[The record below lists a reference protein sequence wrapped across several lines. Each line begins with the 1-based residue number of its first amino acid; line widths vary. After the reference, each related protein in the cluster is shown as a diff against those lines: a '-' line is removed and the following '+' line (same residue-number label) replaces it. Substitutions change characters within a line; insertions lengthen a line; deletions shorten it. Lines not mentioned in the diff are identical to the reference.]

1 MKKIKIQN
9 QPFGP
14 FPTMI
19 IGADVNG
26 KPNYVTVGACG
37 VVSLK
42 PVLYVSLKSTHYT
55 TPGVKENGYFSVN
68 IPPVSMVEQT
78 DYCGMVSGKTVEK
91 SSLFTPFYDELG
103 GAPMIKECSMNFLC
117 KVIQVIPLFGFE
129 MFLGEIVAV
138 YVNEDCI
145 TDGKPNPLKLNP
157 IIMMGASYY
166 SLDEVVGNLFRT
178 GLNYRRMNE
187 KDPL

>member
-68 IPPVSMVEQT
+68 IPPVSMVEQQT
-78 DYCGMVSGKTVEK
+78 IVELCQEK
-91 SSLFTPFYDELG
+91 QSISQAYLLP
-103 GAPMIKECSMNFLC
+103 SMTNREEH
-117 KVIQVIPLFGFE
+117 Q
-129 MFLGEIVAV
+129 
-138 YVNEDCI
+138 
-145 TDGKPNPLKLNP
+145 
-157 IIMMGASYY
+157 
-166 SLDEVVGNLFRT
+166 
-178 GLNYRRMNE
+178 
-187 KDPL
+187 